1 MAAKVFSGK
10 LLEFLTQTGSKRS
23 ASNRKFETPLQSSLM
38 LQLAKVLEWL
48 LGPTLPDEPEQ
59 QLVKP
64 GKGAS
69 PPRRSRSVQR
79 NAATSAAEAKTIRK
93 PRPRTPLP
101 DTRHFGEFNRRLP
114 TQGKP
119 TGQKPKF
126 QRDEAYERSPGVSEA
141 LAAIDAGAPVVLVVG
156 RAGTGKTRLVRYLRE
171 RPGGERQAV
180 VAPTAIAALSAQAQT
195 IHSFFQLPPLLL
207 EAKAL
212 PNERRFGVLYRRMKR
227 LVIDEISMVRVD
239 LIDAIDARLR
249 AIREDGRPFGGVQ
262 VVMVGDFLQLPP
274 VVENDHRPLLHA
286 LSYRT
291 PYAFSARALEQVSVT
306 TVSLEQVYRQ
316 DETDFIDVLS
326 QIRMGEGLPDAVTF
340 LNERCLGPH
349 RATAQPLLLTPTKAV
364 AERYNQR
371 GLNAL
376 PSDPV
381 IFRAEITGRLEID
394 RDRLPVPERLELRVG
409 ARVMAMRNDPE
420 GRWYNGSLGTV
431 KSIDEGGGSV
441 RFDRSGNEYLVS
453 RAEWTKVRQ
462 GGNEESQSIENRQVG
477 AYRQLPLIPAWSI
490 TIHKAQGLTLDDVR
504 LDLGSGAFAPGQV
517 YVALSRVRTLAGLSL
532 ARPLRPTEVQAD
544 SMLLGF
550 MEWAQSRSGWEGQH
564 QC

>member
-1 MAAKVFSGK
+1 
-10 LLEFLTQTGSKRS
+10 
-23 ASNRKFETPLQSSLM
+23 M

-48 LGPTLPDEPEQ
+48 LGPTLPDRLERQPTR
-59 QLVKP
+59 P
-64 GKGAS
+64 GESA
-69 PPRRSRSVQR
+69 PPARRSRPVQPSVVG
-79 NAATSAAEAKTIRK
+79 SAAEAKAARK
-93 PRPRTPLP
+93 PRHRTPMP
-101 DTRHFGEFNRRLP
+101 NTRQFGLP

-119 TGQKPKF
+119 AGQKPKF
-126 QRDEAYERSPGVSEA
+126 QRDETYERSPGVSEA

-171 RPGGERQAV
+171 RPGGDKQAV
-180 VAPTAIAALSAQAQT
+180 VAPTALAALNAQAQT
-195 IHSFFQLPPLLL
+195 IHSFFKLPPLLL
-207 EAKAL
+207 DANAL
-212 PNERRFGVLYRRMKR
+212 PNERGFGVLYRRMRR

-249 AIREDGRPFGGVQ
+249 AIRADGRPFGGVQ
-262 VVMVGDFLQLPP
+262 IVMVGDFLQLPP
-274 VVENDHRPLLHA
+274 VVENDHRPLLQG
-286 LSYRT
+286 LGYQT
-291 PYAFSARALEQVSVT
+291 PYAFSARAVETVPVT

-316 DETDFIDVLS
+316 DEKDFIDVLS

-394 RDRLPVPERLELRVG
+394 RDRLPVPEHLELKVG
-409 ARVMAMRNDPE
+409 ARVMAMKNDPE

-431 KSIDEGGGSV
+431 MGIHEGGVLV
-441 RFDRSGNEYLVS
+441 RFDRSGDEHLVAG
-453 RAEWTKVRQ
+453 AEWTKVRQ
-462 GGNEESQSIENRQVG
+462 EWNDESQSIENRPVG
-477 AYRQLPLIPAWSI
+477 AFWQIPLVPAWAI

-532 ARPLRPTEVQAD
+532 ARPLRPMEVQAD
-544 SMLLGF
+544 PMLLGF
-550 MEWAQSRSGWEGQH
+550 MEWAQRERGTPQA
-564 QC
+564 QKATNDVT

>member
-1 MAAKVFSGK
+1 MRRLG
-10 LLEFLTQTGSKRS
+10 
-23 ASNRKFETPLQSSLM
+23 
-38 LQLAKVLEWL
+38 KVLERL
-48 LGPTLPDEPEQ
+48 LGPILPS
-59 QLVKP
+59 QLEGQPPKP
-64 GKGAS
+64 TESA
-69 PPRRSRSVQR
+69 PPARRSRPVPPRVASP
-79 NAATSAAEAKTIRK
+79 AAEANTIRK

-101 DTRHFGEFNRRLP
+101 DTRHFGECNRRLP

-119 TGQKPKF
+119 ADSPRKPKF

-171 RPGGERQAV
+171 RPGGDKQAV
-180 VAPTAIAALSAQAQT
+180 VAPTALAALNAQAQT
-195 IHSFFQLPPLLL
+195 IHSFFKLPPLLL
-207 EAKAL
+207 DAKAL
-212 PNERRFGVLYRRMKR
+212 PDERGFGVLYRRMRR

-249 AIREDGRPFGGVQ
+249 AIRADGRPFGGVQ

-274 VVENDHRPLLHA
+274 VVESDHRPLLHA
-286 LSYRT
+286 LGYRT
-291 PYAFSARALEQVSVT
+291 PYAFSARALEQVFVT

-326 QIRMGEGLPDAVTF
+326 QIRMGEGIPDAVTF

-349 RATAQPLLLTPTKAV
+349 RTAAQPLLLTPTKAA

-376 PSDPV
+376 SADPV

-409 ARVMAMRNDPE
+409 ARVMAMKNDPE

-431 KSIDEGGGSV
+431 MGLDEGGVFV
-441 RFDRSGNEYLVS
+441 RFDRTDNEHLVS
-453 RAEWTKVRQ
+453 GAEWTKVRQ
-462 GGNEESQSIENRQVG
+462 EWNDESQSIENRPVG
-477 AYRQLPLIPAWSI
+477 AYRQIPLIPAWAI

-532 ARPLRPTEVQAD
+532 ARPLRPMDVQAD
-544 SMLLGF
+544 PMLRGF
-550 MEWAQSRSGWEGQH
+550 MAWAQSGKGRADQG
-564 QC
+564 

>member
-1 MAAKVFSGK
+1 
-10 LLEFLTQTGSKRS
+10 
-23 ASNRKFETPLQSSLM
+23 M

-59 QLVKP
+59 QLTKP

-79 NAATSAAEAKTIRK
+79 KAATSATEPKVARK
-93 PRPRTPLP
+93 PRRQMTVPNSRQ
-101 DTRHFGEFNRRLP
+101 FAEFDHRLP

-119 TGQKPKF
+119 ADSPRKAKF
-126 QRDEAYERSPGVSEA
+126 QRDEQYERSPGVGEA

-156 RAGTGKTRLVRYLRE
+156 RAGTVKTRLVRYLRE
-171 RPGGERQAV
+171 RPGGERQAGGC
-180 VAPTAIAALSAQAQT
+180 PTASAAPNGEAQT
-195 IHSFFQLPPLLL
+195 IHPLLKLPPLLL
-207 EAKAL
+207 DAKAL

-249 AIREDGRPFGGVQ
+249 AIRGSDRPFGGVQ

-274 VVENDHRPLLHA
+274 VVENDHRPLLHG
-286 LSYRT
+286 LGYRT
-291 PYAFSARALEQVSVT
+291 PYAFSARAFESVLVT
-306 TVSLEQVYRQ
+306 TVPLEHVYRQ
-316 DETDFIDVLS
+316 DEKAFIDILS
-326 QIRMGEGLPDAVTF
+326 QIRMGEGIPDAVTF
-340 LNERCLGPH
+340 LKVRCAGPH
-349 RATAQPLLLTPTKAV
+349 RTAAQPLLLTPTKAA

-371 GLNAL
+371 GLDAL

-381 IFRAEITGRLEID
+381 IFCGEITGCLEID

-409 ARVMAMRNDPE
+409 ARVMAMKNDPE

-431 KSIDEGGGSV
+431 MGLGEGGVSV
-441 RFDRSGNEYLVS
+441 RFDRSGDEHLVS
-453 RAEWTKVRQ
+453 GAEWTKVRQ
-462 GGNEESQSIENRQVG
+462 EWNDDSQSIENRPVG
-477 AYRQLPLIPAWSI
+477 AYRQIPLIPAWAI

-544 SMLLGF
+544 PMLRGL
-550 MEWAQSRSGWEGQH
+550 MAWAQSGKGRADQG
-564 QC
+564 